1 MLRGDSLRQTTI
13 DNFNALR
20 GNTNV
25 SNAKGERFTNC
36 LSNPSLCVFF
46 CGHFPPK
53 HQKKK
58 MSILRKMLHYTPSHY
73 ENNLSSKVAPHG
85 PKGGLCGKIL
95 P

>member
-58 MSILRKMLHYTPSHY
+58 NVHPSENATLHPIT
-73 ENNLSSKVAPHG
+73 L
-85 PKGGLCGKIL
+85 
-95 P
+95 